1 MKSALKYFSGPVGS
15 LAFVVAAFILLS
27 GCARQPG
34 EGPPMTPPS
43 VSVSYPVEQEITDF
57 VDFTGRTAAVDSV
70 EVRARVWGYLDKVNF
85 KEGALVKKGDLLIQ
99 IDCRTYQAALNQ
111 AEGNLASM
119 EARVQRLEADF
130 NRAQRLVKSG
140 ALSREDFDKTVGDR
154 GESIASL
161 AALRAAVQQ
170 AKLDLEFTRLTA
182 PVNGRVGRAL
192 VTEGNMVQS
201 GQLGGTL
208 LTTIVSVDPMYVYF
222 DMDERTVLRV
232 QQLVRDTKALKDE
245 KPETNG
251 KNSSPWLVHHDAV
264 QVFLGLANETG
275 FPHEGTIDFVD
286 NQINPKTGT
295 LRVRGVFPNKDEALT
310 PGLFARVRLPLGHPR
325 QALLVSDRAIDADQG
340 QKILYVID
348 KDHKVTS
355 RPIRV
360 GARHDRL
367 RVIEDGLK
375 PGELVVVNGL
385 QQVRPGVI
393 VEPKIENMPGQNA
406 KLEARS
412 PKSETN
418 SKSQIPKP
426 KIEAADSSKALL
438 SKSPLTP

>member
-1 MKSALKYFSGPVGS
+1 MKSALKYFSGLVGS
-15 LAFVVAAFILLS
+15 LALILAAFILLS
-27 GCARQPG
+27 GCSRQPMQ
-34 EGPPMTPPS
+34 P
-43 VSVSYPVEQEITDF
+43 ITDF

-99 IDCRTYQAALNQ
+99 IDSRTYQAALNQ

-130 NRAQRLVKSG
+130 TRAQRLIKTG

-232 QQLVRDTKALKDE
+232 QQLVRDTKALKD
-245 KPETNG
+245 PETNG

-275 FPHEGTIDFVD
+275 FPHEGAIDFVD
-286 NQINPKTGT
+286 NQINTKTGT

-310 PGLFARVRLPLGHPR
+310 PGLFARVRLPLGHPH
-325 QALLVSDRAIDADQG
+325 QALLVTDRAIDADQG

-355 RPIRV
+355 RPIRA
-360 GARHDRL
+360 GARYDRL
-367 RVIEDGLK
+367 RVIEEGLK
-375 PGELVVVNGL
+375 LGELVVVNGL

-393 VEPKIENMPGQNA
+393 VEPKIENMPGRDP

-412 PKSETN
+412 KKSEIPNPKSETN
-418 SKSQIPKP
+418 SKSTVPNP
-426 KIEAADSSKALL
+426 KIEAADSSKNFL